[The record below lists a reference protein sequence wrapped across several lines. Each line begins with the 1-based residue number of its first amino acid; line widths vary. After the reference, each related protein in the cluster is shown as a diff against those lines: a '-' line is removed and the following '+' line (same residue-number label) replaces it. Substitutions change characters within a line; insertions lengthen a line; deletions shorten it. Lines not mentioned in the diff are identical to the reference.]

1 MENQAG
7 LDGLAQAYLVGEQN
21 TGSKAIGYLVGNVEL
36 VADQVDARATQPLD
50 GGLLLL
56 AVSIQRIHTQFEP
69 AIGGQLIGQ
78 QAIQCRG
85 QAQFVSALTSVTTS
99 SSSSAVRMVS
109 PVLKMTRDRGA
120 LLMA

>member
-56 AVSIQRIHTQFEP
+56 AVR
-69 AIGGQLIGQ
+69 
-78 QAIQCRG
+78 
-85 QAQFVSALTSVTTS
+85 V
-99 SSSSAVRMVS
+99 
-109 PVLKMTRDRGA
+109 
-120 LLMA
+120 